1 MRWKRRGSAMRRR
14 LPDLTA
20 LVLLTAAILWLYRAL
35 AVGRVLAAGDLQ
47 NYFFPYWAAATR
59 IAHES
64 APWQHLFWNPWLFA
78 GAPLAA
84 NSQAGSFYP
93 LNWPFWLLGDGSLT
107 AATRTLH
114 LSLLLHLVLAGWT
127 AYALARRRSLPP
139 EAAFFAGLLYG
150 GGGFLALHTEHLNQ
164 LQGLAWLPLLF
175 LPGTGWPALGL
186 GMILLA
192 GHTQTAF
199 IAAAG
204 LALFRLGKAIL
215 APPVPDDA
223 RSAPGS
229 ARPSLARELREGAAI
244 AALAVVMAAPQLA
257 LTLQLSRYSTRAG
270 GLPWREALSFSLP
283 PWSLPRALLPP
294 YLVPPLLPE
303 GVAYLGLG
311 GLALAGWGLW
321 QGWRRREGRTLLWGG
336 LALAG
341 LILALGG
348 YDPLYLLAARL
359 RLPGVIQFRAPSRY
373 LALYALA
380 MAELAA
386 CGVAALRP
394 SRGRA
399 GLLAVV
405 LLAELSLALGRM
417 PVANA
422 TAPSAYT
429 DLRPATA
436 RLMAEAQAAEDAG
449 SPPPRFLSL
458 SKVLFEP
465 GDEAEIEAAYGE
477 ALSEGA
483 LWAWLVAAKERE
495 VLSPNL
501 PLAFRVPAADGYDGG
516 LLPTLDYVR
525 FSRLLLPQ
533 GTVDGRLR
541 ENLEQVP
548 DQRWLDLLDV
558 GYLITDKTGDRWV
571 DGVFYD
577 CQFRPQLA
585 AGSVM
590 TVAEVPPLE
599 GTALALLYAGEGEAR
614 VRLADGRSLRFELPA
629 QEAATEPRFL
639 RWEGAATA
647 VGVAFAGEGAG
658 LALEGATLVD
668 ERTGDFQS
676 LTLSPRFR
684 LIHSGDVKIYADEP
698 PPRASF
704 IPQGCTVA
712 DAEEALAVMRE
723 PDFDPARQVVL
734 YAGESSAPPC
744 EGLPAPDAPPDA
756 TVQIVAY
763 EAQRVVVRGRSE
775 RAGYLLLRDGWY
787 PAWEAN
793 GGPVLHADILFRA
806 VPVPAGRWEVIF
818 RYRPWGW

>member
-1 MRWKRRGSAMRRR
+1 MRWRPSGSAMRRR
-14 LPDLTA
+14 LPDLAA
-20 LVLLTAAILWLYRAL
+20 LFLLATAILWLYRAL
-35 AVGRVLAAGDLQ
+35 VAGRVLAAGDLQ
-47 NYFFPYWAAATR
+47 SYFFPYWAAATR

-84 NSQAGSFYP
+84 NSQGGWFYP
-93 LNWPFWLLGDGSLT
+93 LNWPFWLLGDGSLQ

-114 LSLLLHLVLAGWT
+114 LSLLCHLVLAGWT
-127 AYALARRRSLPP
+127 AYALARRQPLPP

-150 GGGFLALHTEHLNQ
+150 GGGFLTLHAEHLNQ

-175 LPGTGWPALGL
+175 LPGAGWPTLGL

-192 GHTQTAF
+192 GHTQMAF

-204 LALFRLGKAIL
+204 LMLFRLGGAL
-215 APPVPDDA
+215 LSPVAPSP
-223 RSAPGS
+223 PG
-229 ARPSLARELREGAAI
+229 RRLGEGAMI
-244 AALAVVMAAPQLA
+244 AVLAAAMAAPQLV

-321 QGWRRREGRTLLWGG
+321 QAWRRRERATLLWGG

-341 LILALGG
+341 LMLALGG
-348 YDPLYLLAARL
+348 YNPLYLLAARL

-394 SRGRA
+394 SRRRT

-405 LLAELSLALGRM
+405 LLAELSLAWGRM
-417 PVANA
+417 PVASA

-436 RLMAEAQAAEDAG
+436 RLVAEARAAEDAG

-465 GDEAEIEAAYGE
+465 GDEAELKAAYGE

-483 LWAWLVAAKERE
+483 MWAYLVAAKERE

-525 FSRLLLPQ
+525 FSHLLLPQ

-577 CQFRPQLA
+577 CQFRPRLA
-585 AGSVM
+585 AGEVM

-614 VRLADGRSLRFELPA
+614 VLLADGRSLRFELPA
-629 QEAATEPRFL
+629 QEAATEPRFFG
-639 RWEGAATA
+639 WEGAATA
-647 VGVAFAGEGAG
+647 VKVAFAGGGAG
-658 LALEGATLVD
+658 LEPKGATLVD
-668 ERTGDFQS
+668 ERTGDFQP
-676 LTLSPRFR
+676 LTLSPRFH

-704 IPQGCTVA
+704 VPQGCSVA
-712 DAEEALAVMRE
+712 DAEAALAVMRD
-723 PDFDPARQVVL
+723 PAFDPAQRVVL
-734 YAGESSAPPC
+734 YAGEMAAPPC
-744 EGLPAPDAPPDA
+744 EGLPAPDAPPGA

-763 EAQRVVVRGRSE
+763 EAQRVVVRGQSE

-806 VPVPAGRWEVIF
+806 VPVPAGEWEVVF
-818 RYRPWGW
+818 RYNPWR